1 MVRSLGNGRN
11 RFYDRATFCTV
22 ACDEHSPHTNIMPTY
37 GMAGKRNLFRACF
50 QRGSSYVI
58 KANNTSFSGET
69 NRYIRTVCSVLLR
82 HFDRY
87 LGPYANFQHRKNYF
101 EHREHDLPRLIVI
114 CVTSHGVYYVTT
126 ANINEYV
133 LTGRTGTANY
143 TFVREG
149 RNQVQTAYGF
159 DVGRLAFFG
168 QE

>member
-1 MVRSLGNGRN
+1 MK
-11 RFYDRATFCTV
+11 
-22 ACDEHSPHTNIMPTY
+22 PTDTY
-37 GMAGKRNLFRACF
+37 AQCV
-50 QRGSSYVI
+50 QCYCVI
-58 KANNTSFSGET
+58 LTDTYS
-69 NRYIRTVCSVLLR
+69 
-82 HFDRY
+82 
-87 LGPYANFQHRKNYF
+87 PYANFEHRKNYF